1 MLETIMRS
9 SYLLLAVVVSL
20 GACAQFGASSPIS
33 STTVTR
39 WQNRDVSELITAI
52 GPFDTTTIQGESR
65 SYFWN
70 RFGNCQLTA
79 RTTREEKIVNIDV
92 QGTTQ
97 GCSAYL
103 EKMGDGKATS
113 PKT

>member
-1 MLETIMRS
+1 MRS
-9 SYLLLAVVVSL
+9 SYLLLTVAVCL
-20 GACAQFGASSPIS
+20 GACAQFGASSSIS

-52 GPFDTTTIQGESR
+52 GPFDTTTIQGELR

-70 RFGNCQLTA
+70 RFGNCQVTA

-92 QGTTQ
+92 SGTTQ
-97 GCSAYL
+97 GCSTYL
-103 EKMGDGKATS
+103 EKMGDGQATS